1 MVVYKITHLD
11 TERCYIG
18 QCIGDVKARW
28 RSHKASDTHLGRA
41 IKKYGVE
48 SFSFEIIDTADSIAE
63 LNEKEIKYIAKY
75 SSIMPNGFNIESGG
89 RNAPM
94 AEHVKAIISQTH
106 KGKTIPDWQRKLIS
120 EVNKNK
126 IVSAE
131 TREKIRQSR
140 IGKKLTDEAKK
151 KIAEA
156 NKFKTF
162 VPRTPESK
170 EHITQLNLVRS
181 KNNSAGVSF
190 SKRDNAYIGRV
201 VYKGKDIKKSFSI
214 SKHGE
219 NAYSLAK
226 EFRDRLLDSLIKE
239 EYAV

>member
-1 MVVYKITHLD
+1 MVIYKITHLD
-11 TERCYIG
+11 TKRCYIG
-18 QCIGDVKARW
+18 QCIGNVKARW
-28 RSHKASDTHLGRA
+28 RSHKAADTHLGRS

-48 SFSFEIIDTADSIAE
+48 SFSFEVIDAANSIEE
-63 LNEKEIKYIAKY
+63 LNEKEIKYIAQY
-75 SSIMPNGFNIESGG
+75 GSITPNGFNIESGG

-94 AEHVKAIISQTH
+94 AEHVKVIISQTH

-120 EVNKNK
+120 EANKNK
-126 IVSAE
+126 VVSEE

-140 IGKKLTDEAKK
+140 LGKKLTDEAKK
-151 KIAEA
+151 KIAES
-156 NKFKTF
+156 NKFKNFT
-162 VPRTPESK
+162 PRTSESK
-170 EHITQLNLVRS
+170 ERITQLNLVRS
-181 KNNSAGVSF
+181 KSNSAGVSF

-214 SKHGE
+214 AKHGE

-226 EFRDRLLDSLIKE
+226 EFRDKLLDSLIKE